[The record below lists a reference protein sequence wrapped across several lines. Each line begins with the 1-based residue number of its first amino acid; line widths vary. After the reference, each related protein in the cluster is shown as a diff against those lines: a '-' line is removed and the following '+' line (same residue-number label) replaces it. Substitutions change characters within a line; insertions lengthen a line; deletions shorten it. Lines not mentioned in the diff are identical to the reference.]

1 MAIFISNNLT
11 IGSSVGAATTTF
23 TGTGGSTSSFT
34 TTHYIQT
41 IPGSTV
47 TLKSGV
53 TYTVQ
58 GQLTITGT
66 PAARCTLRSDT
77 PISATGDVS
86 GTTLTTTLITI
97 PAAPVGFNWIF
108 SQSES
113 NLGLLRR
120 PIVAMNTSPV
130 NSLASFPR
138 ITTSLPSIG
147 TSFTLSRGFTMGSR
161 GFRIGLSAKF
171 NHTAAGGD
179 AARNINYVNTF
190 DIDSLG
196 SIGTIKA
203 DNSYQ
208 NRAGIPNP
216 NLWRTMNW
224 DSLNPLLPHVVVGY
238 ID

>member
-1 MAIFISNNLT
+1 MAITITNILT
-11 IGSSVGAATTTF
+11 IGGSTTF
-23 TGTGGSTSSFT
+23 SGTGGGFITKD
-34 TTHYIQT
+34 YIQT
-41 IPGSTV
+41 VAGSTV

-66 PAARCTLRSDT
+66 VTARCVLRSDT

-86 GTTLTTTLITI
+86 STTLNVTSGSITI
-97 PAAPVGFNWIF
+97 PDAPTGFNWIF
-108 SQSES
+108 SQSEA
-113 NLGLLRR
+113 NLGILKR
-120 PIVAMNTSPV
+120 PIVAMNISPV
-130 NSLASFPR
+130 NLLANFPK
-138 ITTSLPSIG
+138 INTLLPSTD
-147 TSFTLSRGFTMGSR
+147 TSFTLSRGFTMGPR

-171 NHTAAGGD
+171 IHSDARGD

-196 SIGTIKA
+196 SVGTIKA

-208 NRAGIPNP
+208 NRVGIPNP
-216 NLWRTMNW
+216 NLWRTLNW

>member
-1 MAIFISNNLT
+1 MPLTITNNLT
-11 IGSSVGAATTTF
+11 ITGITTF
-23 TGTGGSTSSFT
+23 GGTKGFT
-34 TTHYIQT
+34 TLNYTQIVSNS
-41 IPGSTV
+41 IV

-53 TYTVQ
+53 TYTVT

-66 PAARCTLRSDT
+66 STQRCTLRADT
-77 PISATGDVS
+77 PISATGDVA
-86 GTTLTTTLITI
+86 GTTLTTTSITI

-113 NLGLLRR
+113 NSGLLKR

-138 ITTSLPSIG
+138 ITTSLPSTG

-171 NHTAAGGD
+171 NHTADGGD

-196 SIGTIKA
+196 SNGTIKA

-208 NRAGIPNP
+208 NRVGIPSP